1 MIFSQQN
8 QRANVACE
16 SMHDMNESYH
26 RLENT
31 HNLHHQGHHEHHP
44 SGGSDR
50 FEFDYSTNS
59 PEEDEL
65 LDVIAKWQ
73 EA

>member
-1 MIFSQQN
+1 
-8 QRANVACE
+8 
-16 SMHDMNESYH
+16 MNESYH

-31 HNLHHQGHHEHHP
+31 HHLHHQGHHEHHP